1 MLRQRVITALII
13 VGAFVAVLLLAP
25 FPVQALLFAL
35 VALAGAWEW
44 SALAGCQSMLARAAY
59 AAVVPLLS
67 LGLWV
72 LVTAGDIELAAA
84 VRPWLAGTAMLW
96 SAHAAGAQILSSRT
110 VVLGPSVDSRIDGM
124 ADADYDL
131 GRCGILSHAD
141 EWSLDGLLDD
151 VNGCSG

>member
-25 FPVQALLFAL
+25 FPVQALLFAS

-72 LVTAGDIELAAA
+72 LVTAGDIELSAA

-96 SAHAAGAQILSSRT
+96 SAMLLALKAYPAGQWFWGRVWVRGLMGWLMLTMT
-110 VVLGPSVDSRIDGM
+110 VSKS
-124 ADADYDL
+124 A
-131 GRCGILSHAD
+131 
-141 EWSLDGLLDD
+141 E
-151 VNGCSG
+151 